1 MWKHWNVTFDTQIFS
16 IFQKYFI
23 TRANILV
30 HYKCTYILARWQN
43 DLPVLYSVDALFV
56 LTVQALIFPSASPTM
71 RGPWRGQHIHVT
83 DEGWMNLLQITFLV
97 SPQSSPTCNNAIAL
111 RQNWKVWHIITS
123 FLRHKWP
130 HAKNAHNTFFWGSSH
145 FCVYVRQCLMRLRQ
159 TLYAVRTVHGNGK
172 GESKHRKT
180 IIRRCAGVLSP
191 LHKQQ
196 HISAFFNDMLL

>member
-71 RGPWRGQHIHVT
+71 RGPWRGQHMHVT

-97 SPQSSPTCNNAIAL
+97 SPQSSPTCNNAIVL
-111 RQNWKVWHIITS
+111 RQNCKVRRIITS

-130 HAKNAHNTFFWGSSH
+130 HEKMHTTFNTFFWCSSH
-145 FCVYVRQCLMRLRQ
+145 FCVYIRQRLMLLQQ
-159 TLYAVRTVHGNGK
+159 TLYAVCTAHGS
-172 GESKHRKT
+172 GESKH
-180 IIRRCAGVLSP
+180 
-191 LHKQQ
+191 
-196 HISAFFNDMLL
+196 

>member
-1 MWKHWNVTFDTQIFS
+1 M
-16 IFQKYFI
+16 
-23 TRANILV
+23 
-30 HYKCTYILARWQN
+30 
-43 DLPVLYSVDALFV
+43 DALFV

-97 SPQSSPTCNNAIAL
+97 SPQSSPTCNNAIPL

-123 FLRHKWP
+123 FLRHKRP
-130 HAKNAHNTFFWGSSH
+130 HAKMHTTFNTFFWGSSH

-172 GESKHRKT
+172 GESKHRNT
-180 IIRRCAGVLSP
+180 IIRRCAGVLS
-191 LHKQQ
+191 LHYTSSSIYQ
-196 HISAFFNDMLL
+196 HFSMICFCNLLLVWMKKGSSTE

>member
-23 TRANILV
+23 TRSNILV
-30 HYKCTYILARWQN
+30 HCINISATWLK

-97 SPQSSPTCNNAIAL
+97 SPQSSPTCNNAIVL
-111 RQNWKVWHIITS
+111 RQNCKVWHIITS
-123 FLRHKWP
+123 FLRHKRP
-130 HAKNAHNTFFWGSSH
+130 RAKMHTTLNTFFWGSSH
-145 FCVYVRQCLMRLRQ
+145 FCVYIRQRPMLLKQ
-159 TLYAVRTVHGNGK
+159 TLYAEFVART
-172 GESKHRKT
+172 RKVQ
-180 IIRRCAGVLSP
+180 RWCSLSP
-191 LHKQQ
+191 
-196 HISAFFNDMLL
+196 